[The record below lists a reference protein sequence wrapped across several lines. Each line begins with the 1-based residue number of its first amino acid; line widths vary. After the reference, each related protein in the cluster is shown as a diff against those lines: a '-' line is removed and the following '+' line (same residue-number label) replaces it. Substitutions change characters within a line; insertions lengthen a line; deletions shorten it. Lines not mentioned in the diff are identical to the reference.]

1 MPARFVNIDHD
12 TPLLLRPD
20 LRQWVP
26 RDHLVHFLMDAV
38 GELDLTGVRVNER
51 GTGDAQYPPR
61 LLLGLLLYSY
71 ATGVF
76 ASRQI
81 EAATYDRVAVRL
93 LCADTHPDHD
103 TICTFR
109 RENRALLARSFA
121 QVIEMSAR
129 CGVLKVGGITV
140 AIDGT
145 KVLASASKHAAV
157 SHQRAG
163 ELMQELDLEIEE
175 LLRKAEDAD
184 STPLDDGLSIPEEVQ
199 RRQERRAQLAQARAE
214 IEARAQARAA
224 LERAEYERKLAARD
238 ATRAAGKK
246 PRGKEPQPP
255 SGAPGPKEQVN
266 FTDPESRI
274 MPVSGG
280 GFEQCYNAQ
289 AAVEVESRLIVGQR
303 VSDAPNDKEQL
314 VPSLAAVVATAGPV
328 AEVLIDSGFVS
339 EAAVRAAERGAA
351 GQPNG
356 VRVLAAMGRARHGR
370 RVGDLE
376 KKAAPP
382 APDPAAPWAE
392 HMAHRVA
399 TKAGRARYK
408 LRQQTVEP
416 IFGILKAALGFR
428 SFRLRGLAGAA
439 TEWTLVTLAYN
450 LRRLHRLGAN
460 LQATPQAA

>member
-12 TPLLLRPD
+12 TPLLLPPD

-26 RDHLVHFLMDAV
+26 ADHLVHFIMDAV
-38 GELDLTGVRVNER
+38 GELDLRGAQVNER
-51 GTGDAQYPPR
+51 GTGDAQYPPH
-61 LLLGLLLYSY
+61 LMLGLLIYSY
-71 ATGVF
+71 ATGIF

-81 EAATYDRVAVRL
+81 ERATYEHLAVRL

-109 RENRALLARSFA
+109 RVHRELLARSFA
-121 QVIEMSAR
+121 QVLELSAQ
-129 CGVLKVGGITV
+129 CGVLKVGAITV
-140 AIDGT
+140 ALDGT

-157 SHQRAG
+157 SYARAG
-163 ELMQELDLEIEE
+163 ERMQELDLEIEE

-184 STPLDDGLSIPEEVQ
+184 SAPLEDGLSIPEEVQ
-199 RRQERRAQLAQARAE
+199 RRQARKAQLAKARAA
-214 IEARAQARAA
+214 IEVRAQARAA
-224 LERAEYERKLAARD
+224 LEAAQYERKLAARD
-238 ATRAAGKK
+238 AARAAGKK

-255 SGAPGPKEQVN
+255 SGAPGPKDQVN

-280 GFEQCYNAQ
+280 GFAQCYNAQ

-314 VPSLAAVVATAGPV
+314 VPSLGAVAAEAGPV

-339 EAAVRAAERGAA
+339 EAAVRAVETKADGLSS
-351 GQPNG
+351 G
-356 VRVLAAMGRARHGR
+356 VRVLAAMGRERHGR
-370 RVGDLE
+370 RVSDLE
-376 KKAAPP
+376 KRPGPP
-382 APDPAAPWAE
+382 APEAGAPWRE

-399 TKAGRARYK
+399 TPAGRARYK

-416 IFGILKAALGFR
+416 VFGIIKSVLGFR
-428 SFRLRGLAGAA
+428 AFRLRGLSGAA

-450 LRRLHRLGAN
+450 LRRLHRLGAD
-460 LQATPQAA
+460 LSAA

>member
-12 TPLLLRPD
+12 TPLLLPPD

-26 RDHLVHFLMDAV
+26 PDHLVHFLLDAV
-38 GELDLTGVRVNER
+38 GELDLRGVRVNER

-61 LLLGLLLYSY
+61 LLLGLLIYSY

-81 EAATYDRVAVRL
+81 EAATHDRVAVRL

-121 QVIEMSAR
+121 RVIELSAR

-157 SHQRAG
+157 SHGRAG

-175 LLRKAEDAD
+175 LLRKAEEAD

-199 RRQERRAQLAQARAE
+199 RRQERKAQLAQARAE

-246 PRGKEPQPP
+246 PRGQEPQPP
-255 SGAPGPKEQVN
+255 SDAPGPKDQVN

-289 AAVEVESRLIVGQR
+289 AAVEVESRLIVG
-303 VSDAPNDKEQL
+303 
-314 VPSLAAVVATAGPV
+314 
-328 AEVLIDSGFVS
+328 
-339 EAAVRAAERGAA
+339 
-351 GQPNG
+351 
-356 VRVLAAMGRARHGR
+356 
-370 RVGDLE
+370 
-376 KKAAPP
+376 
-382 APDPAAPWAE
+382 
-392 HMAHRVA
+392 
-399 TKAGRARYK
+399 
-408 LRQQTVEP
+408 
-416 IFGILKAALGFR
+416 
-428 SFRLRGLAGAA
+428 
-439 TEWTLVTLAYN
+439 
-450 LRRLHRLGAN
+450 
-460 LQATPQAA
+460 

>member
-12 TPLLLRPD
+12 TPLLLPPD

-26 RDHLVHFLMDAV
+26 SDHLVHFVMDAV
-38 GELDLTGVRVNER
+38 GELDLRGARINER
-51 GTGDAQYPPR
+51 GTGDEQYPPR
-61 LLLGLLLYSY
+61 LLLGLLIYSY
-71 ATGVF
+71 ATGIF

-81 EAATYDRVAVRL
+81 ERATHDSVAMRL

-109 RENRALLARSFA
+109 RTHRELLARSFA
-121 QVIEMSAR
+121 QVLELSAQ

-157 SHQRAG
+157 SHARAG

-199 RRQERRAQLAQARAE
+199 RRQERKAQLAKARAE

-224 LERAEYERKLAARD
+224 LEAVEYERKLAARE
-238 ATRAAGKK
+238 AARAAGKK

-255 SGAPGPKEQVN
+255 SAAPGPQDQVN

-274 MPVSGG
+274 MPVSSG

-303 VSDAPNDKEQL
+303 VSDAPNDRQQL
-314 VPSLAAVVATAGPV
+314 VPSLAAIAAAAGPV
-328 AEVLIDSGFVS
+328 SEALIDSGFLS
-339 EAAVRAAERGAA
+339 EAAVRAVETRADGACS
-351 GQPNG
+351 G
-356 VRVLAAMGRARHGR
+356 VRVLAALGRERHGR
-370 RVGDLE
+370 RVADLE
-376 KKAAPP
+376 KKA
-382 APDPAAPWAE
+382 DPAEPASDAPWAE

-416 IFGILKAALGFR
+416 IFGIIKAAMGFR
-428 SFRLRGLAGAA
+428 AFRLRGLAGAA

-450 LRRLHRLGAN
+450 LRRLGAP
-460 LQATPQAA
+460 LRAA

>member
-12 TPLLLRPD
+12 TPLLLPPD

-38 GELDLTGVRVNER
+38 AELDLTGVRVNER

-109 RENRALLARSFA
+109 RENRELLARSFA
-121 QVIEMSAR
+121 QVIELSAR

-157 SHQRAG
+157 SHGRAG
-163 ELMQELDLEIEE
+163 ELMRELDLEIEE

-199 RRQERRAQLAQARAE
+199 RRQQRKAQLARARAE

-224 LERAEYERKLAARD
+224 LECAEYERKLAARD

-246 PRGKEPQPP
+246 PRGQEPQPP
-255 SGAPGPKEQVN
+255 SAAPGPQDQVN

-303 VSDAPNDKEQL
+303 VSDAPNDKQQL
-314 VPSLAAVVATAGPV
+314 VPSLAAVVPAAGPV

-339 EAAVRAAERGAA
+339 EAAVRAAETGAD
-351 GQPNG
+351 GRPTG
-356 VRVLAAMGRARHGR
+356 VRVLAAMGRERHGR
-370 RVGDLE
+370 RVRDLE
-376 KKAAPP
+376 KKTDPP
-382 APDPAAPWAE
+382 APDPTAPWAE
-392 HMAHRVA
+392 QMAHRVA

-416 IFGILKAALGFR
+416 IFGILKAVLGFR
-428 SFRLRGLAGAA
+428 SFRLRSLAGAA

-460 LQATPQAA
+460 LQATATAA